1 MLLRANPHLLRG
13 VNRLWIRFFV
23 LAVFSTMYVRDHQR
37 PEMHA
42 AMGLDATEY
51 DFQVF
56 RITSDIT
63 RQVFPLTLNLDDP
76 RFLAGLERLRRIS
89 VATSAARQRGGLL
102 GAVKRVGLGL
112 AAGLT
117 FARLYCLPTKPN
129 PLPANARLAP
139 TW

>member
-1 MLLRANPHLLRG
+1 MVLPRISTNISVVDVEPEADPLRLYLESLR
-13 VNRLWIRFFV
+13 RLSDLPDETLV
-23 LAVFSTMYVRDHQR
+23 LPAHGEPFRGL
-37 PEMHA
+37 HA
-42 AMGLDATEY
+42 RLD
-51 DFQVF
+51 
-56 RITSDIT
+56 R
-63 RQVFPLTLNLDDP
+63 
-76 RFLAGLERLRRIS
+76 LASGHHRGLERLRRIS

>member
-1 MLLRANPHLLRG
+1 MCAIAGARKCTRRWAWTPP
-13 VNRLWIRFFV
+13 
-23 LAVFSTMYVRDHQR
+23 ST
-37 PEMHA
+37 
-42 AMGLDATEY
+42 
-51 DFQVF
+51 
-56 RITSDIT
+56 TSRCSGSPPT
-63 RQVFPLTLNLDDP
+63 LPGRCFPLTLNLDDP